1 MKKVILPTLLSLFL
15 FSCSEEI
22 ENIPESYQTNNA
34 MLSKSVPMIE
44 DRLYFNSAEEFTN
57 LHITLSEDSKKFDEY
72 KKQLFSEGFLSPES
86 PIEENE
92 ELAKDYLNNVY
103 SFLEKNVNQKELDK
117 PLNPENLA
125 DYADHAE
132 EVIIDDVFRALLN
145 LKGEIQIANEIYKYT
160 DNGLFVVN
168 ANNYRSLDAYLKK
181 ERISNI
187 LLIPTKKEVTVSR
200 IDKVYANV
208 KRLGVDNLTPSKF
221 RWQHEGDIK
230 IFLPYD
236 PKYSSNQ
243 AVAYKATT
251 GEALQTDPN
260 YEAWIQT
267 LQNCAPRNTV
277 YERFISNLFG
287 DRDMCIDNY
296 KSRRRVKTKAW
307 NMDYGLFYSTGAVVK
322 HQKGIKVLFATAWV
336 AEKVSEMKF
345 IVEAVQY
352 EYNIS
357 VPSNITDNFGNY
369 KEQKTFYSNWGWA
382 YDYNPTLNYFDVRTF
397 SINNLPKIFHADLTF
412 EWFETGWSALDLSV
426 QNGFDAAKLND
437 FFWKGAWTT
446 TQSILSS
453 MPDKFN
459 VNSPNRTAA
468 FKFPKESVII
478 VQKSQIKSSTNDNK
492 LKTTFDYGGGIN
504 LSFGNSGGGSSWN
517 ISGGAM
523 SGLIKPKNFKIKFIG
538 AAKTS
543 MGWRGSKISSI

>member
-22 ENIPESYQTNNA
+22 ENTTESYQTNKA

-57 LHITLSEDSKKFDEY
+57 LHITLSENSKKFDEY

-92 ELAKDYLNNVY
+92 ELARDYLNNVY
-103 SFLEKNVNQKELDK
+103 SFLEKNVNQ
-117 PLNPENLA
+117 
-125 DYADHAE
+125 
-132 EVIIDDVFRALLN
+132 
-145 LKGEIQIANEIYKYT
+145 
-160 DNGLFVVN
+160 
-168 ANNYRSLDAYLKK
+168 
-181 ERISNI
+181 
-187 LLIPTKKEVTVSR
+187 
-200 IDKVYANV
+200 
-208 KRLGVDNLTPSKF
+208 
-221 RWQHEGDIK
+221 
-230 IFLPYD
+230 
-236 PKYSSNQ
+236 
-243 AVAYKATT
+243 
-251 GEALQTDPN
+251 
-260 YEAWIQT
+260 
-267 LQNCAPRNTV
+267 
-277 YERFISNLFG
+277 
-287 DRDMCIDNY
+287 
-296 KSRRRVKTKAW
+296 
-307 NMDYGLFYSTGAVVK
+307 
-322 HQKGIKVLFATAWV
+322 
-336 AEKVSEMKF
+336 
-345 IVEAVQY
+345 
-352 EYNIS
+352 
-357 VPSNITDNFGNY
+357 
-369 KEQKTFYSNWGWA
+369 
-382 YDYNPTLNYFDVRTF
+382 
-397 SINNLPKIFHADLTF
+397 
-412 EWFETGWSALDLSV
+412 SV

-446 TQSILSS
+446 TQSILSY

-492 LKTTFDYGGGIN
+492 IKTTFDYGGGIN
-504 LSFGNSGGGSSWN
+504 LSFSNMGGGSSWN